1 MCFLCYLL
9 VHCTN
14 KQVQKQEANMAKSLT
29 KPVFWVPSTE
39 VLERIHTSDKAS
51 ALQASSYRFSARMR
65 ELETQFETKAAE
77 LRAEYLAE
85 AEVIHQGEA
94 A

>member
-1 MCFLCYLL
+1 
-9 VHCTN
+9 
-14 KQVQKQEANMAKSLT
+14 MAKSLT

-39 VLERIHTSDKAS
+39 VLERIDDKAS

-65 ELETQFETKAAE
+65 ELEAQFETKAAE

-94 A
+94 